1 MDTAINKKDNE
12 KTFQIIKN
20 YHYAEI
26 YYVDAESEEA
36 AMKYIEI
43 ENPECDEIYQDF
55 DFYDIMEVKI

>member
-1 MDTAINKKDNE
+1 MDTVTNKEDK

-26 YYVDAESEEA
+26 YYVDAESEEQA
-36 AMKYIEI
+36 LKILEDEYT
-43 ENPECDEIYQDF
+43 ECDEIYKDF